1 MENAVL
7 LTKKLV
13 SIPSY
18 VGSDCDEKEIADFLF
33 DYLKQFSWLQVKKQP
48 VANGR
53 YNIIAKDKYP
63 TTLLISGHLDT
74 VQPRNEWKTD
84 PFAPT
89 QKGNKLYGLGITDMK
104 GAIAAFLV
112 SLEQFKETKGL
123 MLLFYIDEEYDFL
136 GMKKFLAEYKTLR
149 PSFIVSLDGYDMS
162 IGNGCRGLIEMSF
175 VVKGVT
181 GHASRPYEGIN
192 AITESVAAIT
202 SLTET
207 LKKEYSSKELGTT
220 TCNVAF
226 LEGGLDMRKTKQDV
240 ITLGK
245 EGNNIANI
253 ARFVLDIRPAANE
266 LTAKKVL
273 RILKEQL
280 KKRGLTLESYAIRHD
295 LGSWIT
301 QKSAIKKNA
310 VWMNSMPYADI
321 RSYGYI
327 DTQMLWK
334 AFKKVPCITYGP
346 GIQKLAHKP
355 NEYLLLPDLKK
366 AEKIY
371 VQLIERSIYGKRS

>member
-1 MENAVL
+1 MDTIT

-18 VGSDCDEKEIADFLF
+18 VGTDCDEKEIADFLF
-33 DYLKQFSWLQVKKQP
+33 DYLKKFPWLRVKKQLIG
-48 VANGR
+48 NGR
-53 YNIIAKDKYP
+53 YNIIAQDKYP

-84 PFAPT
+84 PFVPT

-104 GAIAAFLV
+104 GAIASFLIA
-112 SLEQFKETKGL
+112 LEQFKETKGL
-123 MLLFYIDEEYDFL
+123 MLLLYVDEEYDFL
-136 GMKKFLAEYKTLR
+136 GMKQFLAAYKTLR

-192 AITESVAAIT
+192 AITESVAAIK
-202 SLTET
+202 SLTQA
-207 LKKEYSSKELGTT
+207 LKKDYSSKELGTT

-226 LEGGLDMRKTKQDV
+226 LEGGLDMRKSKKDD
-240 ITLGK
+240 LLFGK

-253 ARFVLDIRPAANE
+253 ATFVLDIRPAANAVN
-266 LTAKKVL
+266 AKK
-273 RILKEQL
+273 ILALMKQQL
-280 KKRGLTLESYAIRHD
+280 GEKGLTLESFTIRHD
-295 LGSWIT
+295 FGSWVSSK
-301 QKSAIKKNA
+301 QELKKCIPFWNA
-310 VWMNSMPYADI
+310 LPYADI

-327 DTQMLWK
+327 DTQMLW
-334 AFKKVPCITYGP
+334 AAYKKVPCITYGP

-355 NEYLLLPDLKK
+355 NEYLLVSDLKK
-366 AEKIY
+366 AEKAY
-371 VQLIERSIYGKRS
+371 MQLIERTIYEKPS